1 MKNFKKV
8 LGHKSS
14 WIRVPHKTDDKF
26 ASWRDVTSANVVNNV
41 QQIDIRNVRT

>member
-14 WIRVPHKTDDKF
+14 WVNVPHTTDDTF
-26 ASWRDVTSANVVNNV
+26 AQWRDVTRANIVNNV
-41 QQIDIRNVRT
+41 PQIDIRNVRT